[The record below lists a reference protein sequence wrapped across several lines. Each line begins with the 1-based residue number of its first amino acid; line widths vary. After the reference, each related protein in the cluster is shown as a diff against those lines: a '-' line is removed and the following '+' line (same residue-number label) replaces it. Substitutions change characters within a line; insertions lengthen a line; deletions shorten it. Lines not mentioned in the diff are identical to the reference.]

1 MAFSGLQ
8 WTRDYAERYV
18 HTFFHIGIKMI
29 FIYILVGLGA
39 GLTKTWSQVLNNAS
53 LGTMSLTMT

>member
-29 FIYILVGLGA
+29 FIYILVGIGV
-39 GLTKTWSQVLNNAS
+39 GLAQNWSQVVINAS
-53 LGTMSLTMT
+53 LGEGH